1 MFKIFKTAYIYF
13 HRYIERNPFEC
24 NCDLE
29 PFIVFVRTKGLKL
42 NFYSETP
49 KCNSPRHLI
58 GVQIIDVLFQSMSC
72 STTYETTIPI
82 RTTTVY
88 ESTKRKL
95 YSTTMENDQHTSG
108 ISFAMSNY
116 SKHIL
121 NS

>member
-1 MFKIFKTAYIYF
+1 M
-13 HRYIERNPFEC
+13 
-24 NCDLE
+24 
-29 PFIVFVRTKGLKL
+29 
-42 NFYSETP
+42 
-49 KCNSPRHLI
+49 
-58 GVQIIDVLFQSMSC
+58 
-72 STTYETTIPI
+72 IPI

-95 YSTTMENDQHTSG
+95 YSTTMENDQHPSG